1 MFKYDVYSYKYYK
14 PSFSKEKNP
23 CILALKY
30 EYLLNIHTEL
40 FYLRRLIQSKMATNH
55 PAPLIFNVHLGVI
68 FLVTT
73 LIRNGILMI
82 QKQNESN

>member
-1 MFKYDVYSYKYYK
+1 MMSITTSINHHLVT
-14 PSFSKEKNP
+14 KNP
-23 CILALKY
+23 YILALKY
-30 EYLLNIHTEL
+30 EYLLNIHTVL
-40 FYLRRLIQSKMATNH
+40 FYLLIRRLIQSKMATNH
-55 PAPLIFNVHLGVI
+55 PAPLIFTVHIGVI